1 MAAIL
6 FVLTLASLL
15 GAGLAALSGELPVRV
30 GFLGLALLVATSWWA
45 RERWRRQ
52 ERTGDEPSYLERGL
66 WHGLAST
73 ALCTGFLL
81 MSFWRT
87 GPAMEL
93 HSRLT
98 HTMATDLWTLVLGA
112 AISFSLLRDPG
123 ATRDERDRT
132 IGHAGVR
139 AGYGTL
145 IGCLIVL
152 LLGLSFGPREL
163 LARISFPMLSHVLIV
178 LLLVACLAQ
187 QAVQLRLYGLDR
199 RPEGAA

>member
-1 MAAIL
+1 MVPIL
-6 FVLTLASLL
+6 FVLALSSLL
-15 GAGLAALSGELPVRV
+15 GAGLAALSGELPIRV

-73 ALCTGFLL
+73 ALCAGFLI

-98 HTMATDLWTLVLGA
+98 HSMAIDVWTLALGA

-123 ATRDERDRT
+123 ATRDERDRA

-145 IGCLIVL
+145 IGCLVAL

-163 LARISFPMLSHVLIV
+163 LARTSMPMLSHVLIV
-178 LLLVACLAQ
+178 LLLVGYLAQ
-187 QAVQLRLYGLDR
+187 QAEQLRLYGRDR
-199 RPEGAA
+199 RPEAAR